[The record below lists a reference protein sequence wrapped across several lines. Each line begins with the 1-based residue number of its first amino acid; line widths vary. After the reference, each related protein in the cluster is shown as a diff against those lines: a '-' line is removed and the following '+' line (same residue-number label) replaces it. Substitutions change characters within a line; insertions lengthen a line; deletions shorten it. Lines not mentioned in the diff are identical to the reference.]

1 MQANEVDKKFT
12 TARMALKKGDVL
24 KCLTLFKGALEGL
37 GATHASAE
45 EKAILENGVTT
56 LQAELT
62 AHEGF
67 KKIFGPVT
75 FADADTEST
84 AAFLGELIKV
94 YSEQIA
100 ESLREEPKAPETRMT
115 ATSAGS
121 EPAPAQEE
129 APAGGTASPSPE
141 DRVEEI
147 MMQIGRGRFDEA
159 RALIAGDED
168 ILTRVVRRLNSHG
181 ISCRKAGQLGEAANS
196 FESAIL
202 VCDDDEGLFFNLT
215 RVYMEGGRMPQAM
228 ETIRKALAINPGFRE
243 GKALLER
250 IALKMAA

>member
-12 TARMALKKGDVL
+12 SARMALKKGDVL
-24 KCLTLFKGALEGL
+24 KCLTLFKGALDGL
-37 GATHASAE
+37 GTVHTSPE
-45 EKAILENGVTT
+45 EKAILESNVST

-62 AHEGF
+62 AHDGF
-67 KKIFGPVT
+67 KRIFGPVT

-100 ESLREEPKAPETRMT
+100 ESLREEPKAPEMEMT
-115 ATSAGS
+115 ESRPA
-121 EPAPAQEE
+121 EP
-129 APAGGTASPSPE
+129 GPSPPDGNSSHSLE

-147 MMQIGRGRFDEA
+147 MMQIGRGSIDEA

-181 ISCRKAGQLGEAANS
+181 ISCRKAGRIDEAINS
-196 FESAIL
+196 FESALL
-202 VCDDDEGLFFNLT
+202 VCDDDEGLFFNLA
-215 RVYMEGGRMPQAM
+215 RAYMEGGQMQRAM
-228 ETIRKALAINPGFRE
+228 ETIRRALIINPDFRE
-243 GKALLER
+243 GRILLER
-250 IALKMAA
+250 ITLKMAA